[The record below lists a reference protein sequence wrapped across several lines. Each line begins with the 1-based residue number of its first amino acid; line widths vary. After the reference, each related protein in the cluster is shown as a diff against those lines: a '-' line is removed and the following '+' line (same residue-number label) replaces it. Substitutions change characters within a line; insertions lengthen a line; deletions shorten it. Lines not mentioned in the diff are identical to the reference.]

1 MGIKFQRVK
10 AHEVK
15 TAYGKTITSY
25 AVWTDTEHPPLTP
38 LTGITR
44 SVDEGRASKVSV
56 PYIQNTAANVIE
68 YQTVWVPLGQEGWT
82 VKLQT
87 TLTYKAATT
96 GAAYNQDMDP
106 IRIWQSVDTGQILMV
121 ESPQCDAN
129 GVHDTTLPKYD
140 RLDTGTV
147 WYVDKITIESIDA
160 VQMMARMELTLV
172 RCWQV

>member
-1 MGIKFQRVK
+1 
-10 AHEVK
+10 
-15 TAYGKTITSY
+15 
-25 AVWTDTEHPPLTP
+25 
-38 LTGITR
+38 
-44 SVDEGRASKVSV
+44 V

-172 RCWQV
+172 RCWQA